1 MRMLKLTNTI
11 ASILF
16 LLLSVTGATI
26 SSASEKLELVTWGS
40 VLPNATIDTNGA
52 SLNVQVEIGND
63 VPLKTHITAHTPAGN
78 MLQRTNL
85 GYWVPWSGKL
95 GDLIDTFSPKNNNAI
110 NFKIFRD
117 DDLSKELFPIKIMVA
132 YRTATELKFGVFD
145 LAGRRSP

>member
-1 MRMLKLTNTI
+1 MLKVTNII

-16 LLLSVTGATI
+16 LVLSISATTI
-26 SSASEKLELVTWGS
+26 SAASENLELVTWGS
-40 VLPNATIDTNGA
+40 ILPNATIDAHRA
-52 SLNVQVEIGND
+52 SLNIQVEIGDD

-95 GDLIDTFSPKNNNAI
+95 NDLVDTFSPETNNAI
-110 NFKIFRD
+110 NFKIFKD
-117 DDLSKELFPIKIMVA
+117 DDLSEELFPIKIMVA

-145 LAGRRSP
+145 LAGRRTQ

>member
-1 MRMLKLTNTI
+1 MLKVTNII

-16 LLLSVTGATI
+16 LVLSISATTIGA
-26 SSASEKLELVTWGS
+26 ASENLELVTWGS
-40 VLPNATIDTNGA
+40 ILPNATIDAHRA
-52 SLNVQVEIGND
+52 SLNIQVEIGDD

-95 GDLIDTFSPKNNNAI
+95 NDLVDTFSPKTNKAI
-110 NFKIFRD
+110 NFKIFKD
-117 DDLSKELFPIKIMVA
+117 DDLTEELFPIKIMVA

-145 LAGRRSP
+145 LAGRRTQ

>member
-1 MRMLKLTNTI
+1 MLKVTNII

-16 LLLSVTGATI
+16 LVLSISATTI
-26 SSASEKLELVTWGS
+26 SAASENLELVTWGS
-40 VLPNATIDTNGA
+40 ILPNATIDAHRA
-52 SLNVQVEIGND
+52 SLNIQVEIGDD

-95 GDLIDTFSPKNNNAI
+95 NDLVDTFSPKTNKAI
-110 NFKIFRD
+110 NFKIFKD
-117 DDLSKELFPIKIMVA
+117 DDLSEELFPIKIMVA

-145 LAGRRSP
+145 LAGRRTR